1 MIKKFFTV
9 LAAIGLLSNTF
20 AQENVLVT
28 INNEKITTDEFLRVY
43 NKNNNQLNS
52 IDPKTIEEYLELYVN
67 FKLKV
72 AEAESLGFDTV
83 PSFVKELAGYRKQLA
98 KPYLTDKDKV
108 DELVKQA
115 YDRMLTDV
123 KASHILIRVAQD
135 ASPSDTVKAFKKIRS
150 FAKNIKNP
158 DTDFGKLAMEQSQDP
173 SAKQNKGDLG
183 YFKAFQM
190 VYPFEN
196 AAYQTEVGKVSKPVR
211 TRFGYHLL
219 YVEDKRPTRGEILVS
234 HILVKS
240 ESENEDEFLVAKKKI
255 DELKV
260 RSDNGEEFEML
271 ARQHSDDNSSASKGG
286 QLTWFGTGQMV
297 IEFEDAAFSLKAD
310 GDISEPIRTKY
321 GWHLIKRVEKKGT
334 KSFEELEKEL
344 KRKVGR
350 DGRSRT
356 SQESFIVKLKK
367 EYNYSYDESALIQI
381 IKKVDDGFF
390 EGDWT
395 SEKTKGLNEKIAWY
409 KDDKTSKKEFTI
421 SQQDFAKFLE
431 NNKRHERSEENLAQK
446 ETIVRNLFDKMV
458 KDQLIELESNNLEA
472 KYIDF
477 KEIMQEYRDGILLF
491 DLMDTKVW
499 SKAVKDTLGLQSYH
513 ENNKTNFMWQ
523 KRVDAKIFVCTDE
536 AIAKKAMKL
545 SKKQSKKGFSNQV
558 IFDKLNKES
567 QLAVEIRE
575 DKYLAG
581 DDPVIDKIEKKAGLS
596 ELMNIDNRFV
606 FVNVNMILP
615 PQPKTIDEARGLITA
630 QYQDYLEKE
639 WIAELRSKFSFQVNQ
654 KEIDR
659 IK

>member
-260 RSDNGEEFEML
+260 RIDNG
-271 ARQHSDDNSSASKGG
+271 
-286 QLTWFGTGQMV
+286 
-297 IEFEDAAFSLKAD
+297 
-310 GDISEPIRTKY
+310 
-321 GWHLIKRVEKKGT
+321 
-334 KSFEELEKEL
+334 
-344 KRKVGR
+344 
-350 DGRSRT
+350 
-356 SQESFIVKLKK
+356 
-367 EYNYSYDESALIQI
+367 
-381 IKKVDDGFF
+381 
-390 EGDWT
+390 
-395 SEKTKGLNEKIAWY
+395 
-409 KDDKTSKKEFTI
+409 
-421 SQQDFAKFLE
+421 
-431 NNKRHERSEENLAQK
+431 
-446 ETIVRNLFDKMV
+446 
-458 KDQLIELESNNLEA
+458 
-472 KYIDF
+472 
-477 KEIMQEYRDGILLF
+477 
-491 DLMDTKVW
+491 
-499 SKAVKDTLGLQSYH
+499 
-513 ENNKTNFMWQ
+513 
-523 KRVDAKIFVCTDE
+523 
-536 AIAKKAMKL
+536 
-545 SKKQSKKGFSNQV
+545 
-558 IFDKLNKES
+558 
-567 QLAVEIRE
+567 
-575 DKYLAG
+575 
-581 DDPVIDKIEKKAGLS
+581 
-596 ELMNIDNRFV
+596 
-606 FVNVNMILP
+606 
-615 PQPKTIDEARGLITA
+615 
-630 QYQDYLEKE
+630 
-639 WIAELRSKFSFQVNQ
+639 
-654 KEIDR
+654 
-659 IK
+659 